1 MVGQELIRR
10 MRESPGTSNFL
21 NLNLHFNVNPKEL
34 QKLIEFG
41 ENLKIEFKQRFST
54 HIKIAKELIAFANT
68 AGGHL
73 IIGVDDDG
81 SLYGVQSEKGE
92 AELIKETVAD
102 FCEPEIKYNIEY
114 IELHGKELVVVNVPE
129 SANKPHR
136 IKDYKT
142 LLDLNTAEVFI
153 RVADKSVPASKEMIK
168 ILQAN
173 TKRLPMK
180 NYNFGRTEEIVF
192 DMLRNKETVTVRDLS
207 EHANISRRRASRTLI
222 KLVRINL
229 LNIHTKDNGE
239 DFFTSSGEL

>member
-1 MVGQELIRR
+1 M
-10 MRESPGTSNFL
+10 S
-21 NLNLHFNVNPKEL
+21 PKEL
-34 QKLIEFG
+34 QQLIEIG
-41 ENLKIEFKQRFST
+41 ENLKVEFKQRFST
-54 HIKIAKELIAFANT
+54 HVKIAKELIAFANT
-68 AGGHL
+68 SGGRL

-92 AELIKETVAD
+92 AELVKETVTD
-102 FCEPEIKYNIEY
+102 FCEPEIKYNIDF
-114 IELHGKELVVVNVPE
+114 IELHGKEIVVVDVPE
-129 SANKPHR
+129 SDSKPHR

-173 TKRLPMK
+173 AKRVPMK
-180 NYNFGRTEEIVF
+180 NYNFGKTEEIVF
-192 DMLRNKETVTVRDLS
+192 DMLRHKESVTVRDLS
-207 EHANISRRRASRTLI
+207 EQANISRRRASRTLI

-239 DFFTSSGEL
+239 DFFTSSEEL